1 MDPQKPPAVYD
12 YISLVPKAYISVV
25 SEQIPPAKGKSN
37 RNVLALTL
45 SYIRHGTWRTQ
56 DRQHYPSPTTL
67 DQLDQGEAR
76 DESSSDLL
84 RTASLE
90 ASTSSL
96 ALQHCATCSNAKA
109 ITFLPG
115 FNRTGLGFAH
125 QEHN

>member
-1 MDPQKPPAVYD
+1 MLLVSRFPQPKGRATGMN
-12 YISLVPKAYISVV
+12 VP
-25 SEQIPPAKGKSN
+25 
-37 RNVLALTL
+37 ALTL
-45 SYIRHGTWRTQ
+45 SYIRHGTRPTQ

-67 DQLDQGEAR
+67 DQLDRGEAR
-76 DESSSDLL
+76 DESSSGLL